1 MSSLSF
7 RYCIRS
13 DLPANPE
20 SPASIGA
27 KFVHTLDALS
37 GIDPKVFANWEVM
50 DLPAIESLPL
60 AAARSRIAEI
70 IKNNVSRDDCGEP
83 DPDWGGYTADAYTGH
98 GLSPRCMSLRI
109 VSGAKRAGETDLEA
123 GEYDMFPD
131 PAVVRYPVFKAALL
145 AINAIW
151 PPVWACA
158 YAFRMNYDS
167 VPLVPG
173 AALFPYSRF
182 HIPWLAYFSTPLAAN
197 VKLPPEIKTERTP
210 DDGLLMI
217 AAEQRLE
224 PTDPEHLRRARIL
237 AQIMIA
243 RTGYRSARGSAAT

>member
-1 MSSLSF
+1 MSNLNF

-13 DLPANPE
+13 ELPAHPE

-27 KFVHTLDALS
+27 KFMNTLDALS
-37 GIDPKVFANWEVM
+37 RIDPTVFCNWDIT
-50 DLPAIESLPL
+50 DLPAIEGLPL
-60 AAARSRIAEI
+60 AAARSRIATI
-70 IKNNVSRDDCGEP
+70 IERNVSRDDLGEP
-83 DPDWGGYTADAYTGH
+83 DPDWGGYTAVASTGH
-98 GLSPRCMSLRI
+98 DLSPRGMSLRI
-109 VSGAKRAGETDLEA
+109 VAGAKRAGETDLQA
-123 GEYDMFPD
+123 GEHDMFPD
-131 PAVVRYPVFKAALL
+131 PAIVTYPIFKAALL
-145 AINAIW
+145 AINATW

-158 YAFRMNYDS
+158 YAFRMDYDT
-167 VPLVPG
+167 VPLFPG